1 VTAPKPFDRVVYHG
15 KLMDEKTKAFVQAM
29 EEKLGYELTIVQG
42 SYNPG
47 GVSQSAGTHDGGGVL
62 DLAAYDWRTKV
73 RVAADLGAF
82 VWRRPY
88 IAGLWGEHVHLG
100 IRDHGRLSSSAQRQQ
115 QDWDARPPRNGLASH
130 APMGSGDYHPG
141 KVITFKYPPTPE
153 VVVPQPTRVTKA
165 RDELVQAIHS
175 IGEAAALLD
184 ATPDSREAAHAP
196 IAELKTKHREL
207 RQILKS
213 LPKR

>member
-1 VTAPKPFDRVVYHG
+1 MTSPNPFARVVYHG

-29 EEKLGYELTIVQG
+29 EAELGYELTIVQG
-42 SYNPG
+42 CYNPG
-47 GVSQSAGTHDGGGVL
+47 GVAASGGTHDGGGVL

-82 VWRRPY
+82 AYHRVYVP
-88 IAGLWGEHVHLG
+88 GLWGEHVHIG

-115 QDWDARPPRNGLASH
+115 QDWDAKPPRDGLKSH
-130 APMGSGDYHPG
+130 AVWSGYHPG
-141 KVITFKYPPTPE
+141 KRITFTYPPTPE
-153 VVVPQPTRVTKA
+153 VVVPTPTRVTKA

-196 IAELKTKHREL
+196 IPELKAKHREL
-207 RQILKS
+207 RAILKA